1 MVHLANSDRTVSK
14 PVSVQWA
21 FYDTRIH
28 YARRTS
34 LPNVDLPG
42 WCDCVCSDCCCN
54 VDDNEYGDEWEV
66 SREIDGISMECGFK
80 QPIFQPTSFSTNQDI
95 GQKTISNLKMRR
107 LADKTFFPQPTSRGY
122 LADKEIRKVKATC
135 ALNSQESQP
144 TYSKSMETWLHGC
157 IWNWG
162 TPIESSG
169 IIWHPIAFLGTP
181 FPDKPISRGASW
193 SGVRWLA
200 MKIRFVPL
208 FLSPV

>member
-1 MVHLANSDRTVSK
+1 M
-14 PVSVQWA
+14 W
-21 FYDTRIH
+21 
-28 YARRTS
+28 
-34 LPNVDLPG
+34 
-42 WCDCVCSDCCCN
+42 
-54 VDDNEYGDEWEV
+54 
-66 SREIDGISMECGFK
+66 
-80 QPIFQPTSFSTNQDI
+80 FQTMDFSTNQDI

-169 IIWHPIAFLGTP
+169 ILWHPIAFLGFQTNQFPGEPAGAGFVGWLWRYGLCP
-181 FPDKPISRGASW
+181 FSCPPFNDNEAPSLSSMGNSKLFSYLVKPV
-193 SGVRWLA
+193 SGL
-200 MKIRFVPL
+200 
-208 FLSPV
+208 